1 MASNY
6 GDKQRD
12 IKRRYRKESFQ
23 TGYDQAG
30 ESVDAT
36 PLPYHSYSTSTHTQ
50 TQPARPGLDARTY
63 QRDVRPAVESL
74 ESLRPLN
81 QANYPWHLV
90 PLGDAANVIQRQRV
104 NLSSLTGGSL
114 QAGYWVDAVVLNVS
128 FESGSDTWVGG
139 VAEPVQSS
147 VTPPSHPPALFFK
160 TTDAIDTKQASQ
172 MRFPTGSGS
181 TFTPETGV
189 TAVATP
195 ASILE
200 YYKIRSFGHTEP
212 DGATDPTD
220 SLQYQI
226 WIDGVLFMTWTGF
239 QWSAVTPQRDQW
251 FFEQPLTVERQIV
264 FRIIN
269 PATSGADAS
278 GNVEASFV
286 GWSEQ
291 MTGYFDISHQ
301 QLQSV

>member
-1 MASNY
+1 MASYN
-6 GDKQRD
+6 DKQRD
-12 IKRRYRKESFQ
+12 LKRRYRKDAFQ

-30 ESVDAT
+30 DSVDAT
-36 PLPYHSYSTSTHTQ
+36 PLPFHSYSTETHTA
-50 TQPARPGLDARTY
+50 TQPVRPGIDARTY

-104 NLSSLTGGSL
+104 DLSTLTGGGL
-114 QAGYWVDAVVLNVS
+114 LEGYWVDAVVLNVS
-128 FESGSDTWVGG
+128 FASGSDTWVGG
-139 VAEPVQSS
+139 SPEPVAISTLPIS
-147 VTPPSHPPALFFK
+147 HIPSLFSE
-160 TTDAIDTKQASQ
+160 TTNAVDTRQASE

-181 TFTPETGV
+181 TFTPGAGV

-212 DGATDPTD
+212 DGASDPTS

-239 QWSAVTPQRDQW
+239 QWSAVTPLRDQW
-251 FFEQPLTVERQIV
+251 FFEQPLTVERQIILRV
-264 FRIIN
+264 IN
-269 PATSGADAS
+269 PTGSGATAT
-278 GNVEASFV
+278 GNIEAAFV

-291 MTGYFDISHQ
+291 MTGYFDVSHQ
-301 QLQSV
+301 QLQTV

>member
-1 MASNY
+1 MASYN
-6 GDKQRD
+6 DKQRD
-12 IKRRYRKESFQ
+12 IKRRYRKDAFQ

-30 ESVDAT
+30 DSVDAT
-36 PLPYHSYSTSTHTQ
+36 PLPFHSYSTETHTQ
-50 TQPARPGLDARTY
+50 TQPVRPGIDPRTY

-104 NLSSLTGGSL
+104 DLSTLTGGGL
-114 QAGYWVDAVVLNVS
+114 LEGYWVDAIVLNVS
-128 FESGSDTWVGG
+128 FASGSDTWVGG
-139 VAEPVQSS
+139 SPEPVAITTLPISHI
-147 VTPPSHPPALFFK
+147 PSLFSE
-160 TTDAIDTKQASQ
+160 TTNAIDTREASE

-181 TFTPETGV
+181 TFTPGAGV

-212 DGATDPTD
+212 DGASDPTS

-239 QWSAVTPQRDQW
+239 QWSAVTPLRDQW

-264 FRIIN
+264 LRVIN
-269 PATSGADAS
+269 PTGSGATAT
-278 GNVEASFV
+278 GNLEGAFV

-291 MTGYFDISHQ
+291 MTGYFDVSHQ
-301 QLQSV
+301 QLQTV

>member
-1 MASNY
+1 MASYN
-6 GDKQRD
+6 DKQRD
-12 IKRRYRKESFQ
+12 VKRRYRKDAFQ

-30 ESVDAT
+30 DSVDAT
-36 PLPYHSYSTSTHTQ
+36 PLPFHSYSTETHTA
-50 TQPARPGLDARTY
+50 TQPVRPGIDARTY

-104 NLSSLTGGSL
+104 DLSSLTGGGL
-114 QAGYWVDAVVLNVS
+114 LEGYWVDAIVLNVS
-128 FESGSDTWVGG
+128 FSSGSDTWVAGSP
-139 VAEPVQSS
+139 EPVAISTLPIS
-147 VTPPSHPPALFFK
+147 HIPSLFSE
-160 TTDAIDTKQASQ
+160 TTNAIDTRQASE

-181 TFTPETGV
+181 TFTPGAGV

-212 DGATDPTD
+212 DGASDPTS

-239 QWSAVTPQRDQW
+239 QWSAVVPLRDQW
-251 FFEQPLTVERQIV
+251 FFEQPLTVERQILLRV
-264 FRIIN
+264 IN
-269 PATSGADAS
+269 PTGSGATAT
-278 GNVEASFV
+278 GNLEAAFV

-291 MTGYFDISHQ
+291 MTGYFDVSHQ
-301 QLQSV
+301 QLQTV

>member
-1 MASNY
+1 
-6 GDKQRD
+6 
-12 IKRRYRKESFQ
+12 
-23 TGYDQAG
+23 
-30 ESVDAT
+30 
-36 PLPYHSYSTSTHTQ
+36 
-50 TQPARPGLDARTY
+50 
-63 QRDVRPAVESL
+63 
-74 ESLRPLN
+74 
-81 QANYPWHLV
+81 LV

-128 FESGSDTWVGG
+128 FESGSDTWVNG

-181 TFTPETGV
+181 TFTPQTGV

-269 PATSGADAS
+269 PATSGANAS

>member
-1 MASNY
+1 MASYN
-6 GDKQRD
+6 DKQRD
-12 IKRRYRKESFQ
+12 VKRRYRKDAFQ

-30 ESVDAT
+30 DSVDAT
-36 PLPYHSYSTSTHTQ
+36 PLPFHSYSTETHTA
-50 TQPARPGLDARTY
+50 TQPVRPGIDPRTY

-104 NLSSLTGGSL
+104 DLSSLTGGGL
-114 QAGYWVDAVVLNVS
+114 LEGYWVDAIVLNVS
-128 FESGSDTWVGG
+128 FSSGSDTWVAGSP
-139 VAEPVQSS
+139 EPVAISTLPIS
-147 VTPPSHPPALFFK
+147 HIPSLFSE
-160 TTDAIDTKQASQ
+160 TTNAIDTRQASE

-181 TFTPETGV
+181 TFTPGAGV

-212 DGATDPTD
+212 DGASDPTS

-239 QWSAVTPQRDQW
+239 QWSAVTPLRDQW
-251 FFEQPLTVERQIV
+251 FFEQPLTVERQILLRV
-264 FRIIN
+264 IN
-269 PATSGADAS
+269 PTGSGATAT
-278 GNVEASFV
+278 GNLEAAFV

-291 MTGYFDISHQ
+291 MTGYFDVSHQ
-301 QLQSV
+301 QLQTV

>member
-1 MASNY
+1 MGYN
-6 GDKQRD
+6 DRQRD
-12 IKRRYRKESFQ
+12 VKRRYRKDAFQ

-30 ESVDAT
+30 DSVDAT
-36 PLPYHSYSTSTHTQ
+36 PLPYHSYSTETHTA
-50 TQPARPGLDARTY
+50 TQPARPGIDPRTY

-104 NLSSLTGGSL
+104 DLSSLTGGGL
-114 QAGYWVDAVVLNVS
+114 LEGFWVDAIVLNVS
-128 FESGSDTWVGG
+128 FSSGSDTWVGG
-139 VAEPVQSS
+139 SPEPVAIS
-147 VTPPSHPPALFFK
+147 TLPISHIPTLFSE
-160 TTDAIDTKQASQ
+160 TTNAIDTRQASE

-181 TFTPETGV
+181 TFTPGAGV

-212 DGATDPTD
+212 DGASDPTS

-251 FFEQPLTVERQIV
+251 FFEQPLTVERQIILRV
-264 FRIIN
+264 IN
-269 PATSGADAS
+269 PTGSGASAT
-278 GNVEASFV
+278 GNIEAAFV

-291 MTGYFDISHQ
+291 MTGYFDVSHQ
-301 QLQSV
+301 QLQTV

>member
-1 MASNY
+1 MASYN
-6 GDKQRD
+6 DKQRD
-12 IKRRYRKESFQ
+12 IKRRYRKDAFQ

-30 ESVDAT
+30 DSVDAT
-36 PLPYHSYSTSTHTQ
+36 PLPFHSYSTETHTA
-50 TQPARPGLDARTY
+50 TQPVRPGIDARTY

-104 NLSSLTGGSL
+104 DLSSLTGGGL
-114 QAGYWVDAVVLNVS
+114 LEGYWVDAIVLNVS
-128 FESGSDTWVGG
+128 FSSGSDTWVAGSP
-139 VAEPVQSS
+139 EPVAISTLPIS
-147 VTPPSHPPALFFK
+147 HIPSLFSE
-160 TTDAIDTKQASQ
+160 TTNAIDTRQASE

-181 TFTPETGV
+181 TFTPGAGV

-212 DGATDPTD
+212 DGASDPTS

-239 QWSAVTPQRDQW
+239 QWSAVTPLRDQW
-251 FFEQPLTVERQIV
+251 FFEQPLTVERQILLRV
-264 FRIIN
+264 IN
-269 PATSGADAS
+269 PTGSGATAT
-278 GNVEASFV
+278 GNLEAAFV

-291 MTGYFDISHQ
+291 MTGYFDVSHQ
-301 QLQSV
+301 QLQTV

>member
-1 MASNY
+1 MASYN
-6 GDKQRD
+6 DKQRD
-12 IKRRYRKESFQ
+12 VKRRYRKDAFQ

-30 ESVDAT
+30 DSVDAT
-36 PLPYHSYSTSTHTQ
+36 PLPFHSYSTETHTA
-50 TQPARPGLDARTY
+50 TQPVRPGIDARTY

-104 NLSSLTGGSL
+104 DLSSLTGGGL
-114 QAGYWVDAVVLNVS
+114 LEGYWVDAIVLNVS
-128 FESGSDTWVGG
+128 FSSGSDTWVGG
-139 VAEPVQSS
+139 SPEPVAISTLPIS
-147 VTPPSHPPALFFK
+147 HIPSLFSE
-160 TTDAIDTKQASQ
+160 TTNAIDTRQASE

-181 TFTPETGV
+181 TFTPGAGV

-212 DGATDPTD
+212 DGASDPTS

-239 QWSAVTPQRDQW
+239 QWSAVTPLRDQW
-251 FFEQPLTVERQIV
+251 FFEQPLTVERQILLRV
-264 FRIIN
+264 IN
-269 PATSGADAS
+269 PTGSGATAT
-278 GNVEASFV
+278 GNLEAAFV

-291 MTGYFDISHQ
+291 MTGYFDVSHQ
-301 QLQSV
+301 QLQTV